1 MIEAGAAHQKRRSNG
16 NTALAGRHCRNAGEP
31 VLASGD
37 RFEVG
42 AGAKRVSRRPFGR
55 RYGRRSRSSLRLVS
69 GRDSAAAI
77 EQRYLQVGAVAI
89 GGCGGAGID
98 LRRCRGHA
106 RRGWAEDSLAFRVAM
121 ADDDLS
127 GFERGSFTHAG
138 TTHELLRCGSGPA
151 VIVIAEMPG
160 ITPKVLAFARMVA
173 GIGCSPVLPVL
184 FGEPGRDP
192 VPRMPN
198 PLAALMY
205 AGDSLLRA
213 CISREFTVWATG
225 KSSPVVDWLRAL
237 AVFEHERCGGPGV
250 GAVGMCFTG
259 GTRSRWRLTPSCS
272 SLCFRSRRCRCL
284 SSPSSGGR
292 STSRLM
298 S

>member
-1 MIEAGAAHQKRRSNG
+1 
-16 NTALAGRHCRNAGEP
+16 
-31 VLASGD
+31 
-37 RFEVG
+37 
-42 AGAKRVSRRPFGR
+42 
-55 RYGRRSRSSLRLVS
+55 
-69 GRDSAAAI
+69 
-77 EQRYLQVGAVAI
+77 
-89 GGCGGAGID
+89 
-98 LRRCRGHA
+98 
-106 RRGWAEDSLAFRVAM
+106 M

-173 GIGCSPVLPVL
+173 GIGCSAVLPVL

-198 PLAALMY
+198 PLAALIY
-205 AGDSLLRA
+205 AGDSILRA
-213 CISREFTVWATG
+213 CISHEFTVWASG

-250 GAVGMCFTG
+250 GAIGMCFTG
-259 GTRSRWRLTPSCS
+259 GYGP
-272 SLCFRSRRCRCL
+272 
-284 SSPSSGGR
+284 
-292 STSRLM
+292 
-298 S
+298 